1 VHEVKIFDR
10 LGLLIRADA
19 HGVMDRL
26 EERSLLVKQHLRDA
40 ELALEHDR
48 LRMGALEEEA
58 RRLET
63 GMRRLESRI
72 AAIDADVALAIER
85 GEDELARYAV
95 RRLLP
100 QRAALGAMRER
111 VAEVAAAR
119 ERLAGRLREREAS
132 FASLRA
138 RARARLDALERRLP
152 EADSDG
158 TAVSDEEVELELLR
172 RSGVGRPAGEASA

>member
-1 VHEVKIFDR
+1 MKIFDR

-26 EERSLLVKQHLRDA
+26 EERSLLVRQHLRDA

-58 RRLET
+58 RRLEA
-63 GMRRLESRI
+63 GIRGLEGRI
-72 AAIDADVALAIER
+72 AAIDADVDLALER
-85 GEDELARYAV
+85 GEHELARYAV

-119 ERLAGRLREREAS
+119 ERLAGRLREREAA

-138 RARARLDALERRLP
+138 RARARLDALERRMP

-158 TAVSDEEVELELLR
+158 APVADEEIELELLR
-172 RSGVGRPAGEASA
+172 RCGARRPGGEASA